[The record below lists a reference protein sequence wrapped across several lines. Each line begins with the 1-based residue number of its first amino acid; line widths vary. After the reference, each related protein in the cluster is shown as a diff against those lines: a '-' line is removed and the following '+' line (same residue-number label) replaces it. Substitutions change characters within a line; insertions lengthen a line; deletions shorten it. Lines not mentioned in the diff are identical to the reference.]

1 MNDLTS
7 ILVKYLIGLIGIG
20 FVVIIH
26 ELGHLVVARFCG
38 ISVEIFSFGLGPRLW
53 GFQFHSTEFRI
64 SLLPFGGF
72 CRMKGADDL
81 TRALDSN
88 ARVFT
93 HTETGSLFSVHPMKR
108 FLTYAAG
115 PITNFL
121 FAVVLYAILSS
132 VPYSVLSTRPMVAT
146 VNMYP
151 QLFGQVSSP
160 AYDGGLKTGDLVLQY
175 DSTEI
180 RDWEELEE
188 LLISATEAEH
198 VFQVERNGEQ
208 LSFLVQAE
216 PVQDYYRFGLS
227 RSQAPIVGSVRP
239 RTPEHDAGL
248 LPKDLIVACNGRE
261 VHNDLDL
268 MVALATNVGQT
279 TLKVLRE
286 GEPFSI
292 SFTPNTDEN
301 GKGDWAFSLAAD
313 TRKINGAPF
322 NLVTGIKTTYLITWN
337 TIKALVMILTGK
349 ASDVRQEFTGMVR
362 AALMIGDITTLGLE
376 SNVFSGLRALL
387 YLLGIVSISL
397 AIGNMLPLPA
407 FDGGQMLIGLYETV
421 TTKRIRPQHYW
432 VLQLIGFF
440 TVILIF
446 GFMTYVD
453 LHHLYLIRH

>member
-1 MNDLTS
+1 MNELTS

-26 ELGHLVVARFCG
+26 ELGHLVVARCCG
-38 ISVEIFSFGLGPRLW
+38 ISVEIFSFGLGPRIW
-53 GFQFHSTEFRI
+53 GFQYHSTEFRI

-88 ARVFT
+88 AKVFT

-132 VPYSVLSTRPMVAT
+132 VPYSVLSTKPVVAT
-146 VNMYP
+146 VNSYP
-151 QLFGQVSSP
+151 QLFGQVTSP
-160 AYDGGLKTGDLVLQY
+160 AYEGGLRTGDLVLEY
-175 DSTEI
+175 DNSEI
-180 RDWEELEE
+180 HDWEELEQ
-188 LLISATEAEH
+188 LLLSATEKDH
-198 VFQVERNGEQ
+198 VFLVDRKGKQISFWVE
-208 LSFLVQAE
+208 AE

-227 RSQAPIVGSVRP
+227 RSQAPIVGSIRP
-239 RTPEHDAGL
+239 RTPEKIAGL
-248 LPKDLIVACNGRE
+248 LPGDLILECNGRE
-261 VHNDLDL
+261 IHNDLDL
-268 MVALATNVGQT
+268 MVALATEVRQT
-279 TLKVLRE
+279 SLEVLR
-286 GEPFSI
+286 GGVPLAI
-292 SFTPNTDEN
+292 SFSPNTDEN

-313 TRKINGAPF
+313 TKKIEGTPF
-322 NLVTGIKTTYLITWN
+322 NLITGIKTTYSITWN
-337 TIKALVMILTGK
+337 TVKALVLILTGK
-349 ASDVRQEFTGMVR
+349 AADVRQEFTGMVR

-407 FDGGQMLIGLYETV
+407 FDGGQMLIGLYETI